1 MGHYAFLNSQK
12 KVTEVI
18 KGRDENEIVD
28 GITDWEEY
36 YGDFR
41 GQTCK
46 RTSYNTR
53 AGVHLEGGTPFRKN
67 FAGIGYKYYSSI
79 DGFVPPKPY
88 PSWTL
93 NNTTGLWDS
102 PTSMP
107 TYDGQ
112 NYQWNEDNQ
121 TWDVIT
127 NPND

>member
-18 KGRDENEIVD
+18 KGRDEYEIVD

-93 NNTTGLWDS
+93 NNTTGLWGS
-102 PTSMP
+102 PTSTP
-107 TYDGQ
+107 TDDGQ

-121 TWDVIT
+121 TWDAI
-127 NPND
+127 